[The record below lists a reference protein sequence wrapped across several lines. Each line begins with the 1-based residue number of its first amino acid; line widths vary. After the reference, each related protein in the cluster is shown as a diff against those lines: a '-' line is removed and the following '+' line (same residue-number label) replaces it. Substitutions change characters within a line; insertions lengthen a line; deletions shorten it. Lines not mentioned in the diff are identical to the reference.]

1 MHRINIPH
9 QFGIPMLSLLH
20 QYLCHTTKGI
30 TCSTVGRMVNDDVL
44 QCSDNSGQ
52 NSLAGYQYS
61 TLLGRA
67 PLMDVEMRKVEILIE
82 NGINHFPEDQELL
95 LGTAFDLYKYGENP
109 GMAKTSL
116 SKIARET
123 NRDIVPTFQAFERYF
138 SNEENYADVLIV
150 RQYHLRLFF

>member
-1 MHRINIPH
+1 
-9 QFGIPMLSLLH
+9 MLSLLH

-52 NSLAGYQYS
+52 KSLAGYQYS